1 MIRNN
6 QTTQILEWLGTS
18 ILIIGVGINSLGY
31 YPLGPIVM
39 IFGGLTWVVV
49 GIMWNRLSIITT
61 NLVIT
66 IVSLI
71 GFHLYKLVVSTYFRQ
86 IEASLNMFDVFTF
99 LKADSGVTF
108 L

>member
-1 MIRNN
+1 MLDNTLGSCYYVYMIRNN

-31 YPLGPIVM
+31 YPLGPIIM

-71 GFHLYKLVVSTYFRQ
+71 GLSINYGLF
-86 IEASLNMFDVFTF
+86 
-99 LKADSGVTF
+99 G
-108 L
+108 